1 MMSLIKN
8 IHLLTI
14 FISIS
19 GFILRGIWV
28 IQDSSRLQQRWVKI
42 VPHINDTI
50 LLISGI
56 TLAINIQ
63 QYPFVHGWLTA
74 KIIALL
80 AYIGLGM
87 MTIRHGRSKQQRILT
102 GLAAILVFMYMV
114 GVARTRQA
122 FFLF

>member
-1 MMSLIKN
+1 MSLIKS
-8 IHLLTI
+8 IHILSVLL
-14 FISIS
+14 SIS
-19 GFILRGIWV
+19 GFMLRGLWI
-28 IQDSSRLQQRWVKI
+28 IKDSPRLQQRWVKI
-42 VPHINDTI
+42 TPHINDTI
-50 LLISGI
+50 LLASGI

-63 QYPFVHGWLTA
+63 QYPLVHSWLTA

-87 MTIRHGRSKQQRILT
+87 MTIRHGRSKQQRIIT
-102 GLAAILVFMYMV
+102 GLVAILVFMYML